1 VDSATFIEGGGE
13 TYSEVH
19 CDLTRRKVIEDLPQP
34 PSPQMVIEIL
44 SAIFA
49 DGSLCWALVLRLDVV
64 RPEVENEGSAGKRD
78 DI

>member
-1 VDSATFIEGGGE
+1 M
-13 TYSEVH
+13 
-19 CDLTRRKVIEDLPQP
+19 IEDLPQP